1 MERDMTTESGGRLQ
15 VERDGDTVRIVIDN
29 RRKANALDS
38 ALLEALRA
46 TFGSLGNAPPRAVVL
61 TGAGERVF
69 AGGADLA
76 ELGSLDV
83 ESARTFI
90 SKVHAACDAVRRC
103 PAPVIACLRGAA
115 LGAGLELAA
124 SCDIRVASD
133 GATFGMPEVRFGI
146 PSVVEA
152 ALLPRLL
159 GRGRAAWFLL
169 TGRSIDAGTALAWG
183 LVERVVPAAS
193 LDAEVEATVAA
204 IREMDPHAVREQKR
218 LLAFWDERPLAEGI
232 AESIE
237 SLAQCYRDGVP
248 NRLIGDFLAAR
259 KRR

>member
-1 MERDMTTESGGRLQ
+1 VTPDPTGRIRIERRGEIA
-15 VERDGDTVRIVIDN
+15 TVVIDN
-29 RRKANALDS
+29 VRKANSLGS
-38 ALLEALRA
+38 ALLEALRSA
-46 TFGSLGNAPPRAVVL
+46 FETLAAMPPRVVVL
-61 TGAGERVF
+61 TGAGERAF

-76 ELGSLDV
+76 ELGALDV
-83 ESARTFI
+83 DSARTFI
-90 SKVHAACDAVRRC
+90 TRVHAACDAVRRC
-103 PAPVIACLRGAA
+103 PAPVIARMRGHA

-133 GATFGMPEVRFGI
+133 DAVFGMPEVRFGI

-169 TGRSIDAGTALAWG
+169 TGRNIDARAALEWG
-183 LVERVVPAAS
+183 LVERVVPAAA
-193 LDAEVEATVAA
+193 LDGEVESVIAA
-204 IREMDPHAVREQKR
+204 IREMDPQALREQKR
-218 LLAFWDERPLAEGI
+218 LLAFWDERPLSEGI

-237 SLAQCYRDGVP
+237 SLARSYSDGLP
-248 NRLIGDFLAAR
+248 NRLIGSFLAER

>member
-1 MERDMTTESGGRLQ
+1 VTADPACQIRTEHRG
-15 VERDGDTVRIVIDN
+15 EIATVVIDN
-29 RRKANALDS
+29 ARRANSLGS

-46 TFGSLGNAPPRAVVL
+46 AFESLAASPPRAIVL
-61 TGAGERVF
+61 TGAGERAF

-76 ELGSLDV
+76 ELGALDV
-83 ESARTFI
+83 DSARTFI
-90 SKVHAACDAVRRC
+90 TKVHAACDAVRRC
-103 PAPVIACLRGAA
+103 PAPVIARLRGYA

-124 SCDIRVASD
+124 SCDIRVASED
-133 GATFGMPEVRFGI
+133 AVFGMPEVRFGI

-169 TGRSIDAGTALAWG
+169 TGRNIDARTALEWG
-183 LVERVVPAAS
+183 LVERVVPAVA
-193 LDAEVEATVAA
+193 LDAEVDAVVAA
-204 IREMDPHAVREQKR
+204 IGEMDPQAVREQKR
-218 LLAFWDERPLAEGI
+218 LLAFWDERPLSEGI

-237 SLAQCYRDGVP
+237 SLARSYGDGVP
-248 NRLIGDFLAAR
+248 NRLIGSFLAER

>member
-1 MERDMTTESGGRLQ
+1 MTADPACWIRTERR
-15 VERDGDTVRIVIDN
+15 GDVATVVIDN
-29 RRKANALDS
+29 VHKANSLGS
-38 ALLEALRA
+38 ALLEALRGA
-46 TFGSLGNAPPRAVVL
+46 FESLAANPPRAIVL

-76 ELGSLDV
+76 ELGALDV
-83 ESARTFI
+83 ESGRTFI
-90 SKVHAACDAVRRC
+90 TKVHAACDAVRRC
-103 PAPVIACLRGAA
+103 PAPVIARLRGYA

-124 SCDIRVASD
+124 SCDIRVASED
-133 GATFGMPEVRFGI
+133 AVFGMPEVRFGI

-169 TGRSIDAGTALAWG
+169 TGRNIDARTALEWG
-183 LVERVVPAAS
+183 LVERVVPAAA
-193 LDAEVEATVAA
+193 LDAEVEAVVAA
-204 IREMDPHAVREQKR
+204 IREMDPQAVREQKR
-218 LLAFWDERPLAEGI
+218 LLAFWDERPLSEGI

-237 SLAQCYRDGVP
+237 SLARSYREGVP
-248 NRLIGDFLAAR
+248 NRLIGSFLAER

>member
-1 MERDMTTESGGRLQ
+1 MNDPTPGIR
-15 VERDGDTVRIVIDN
+15 VERSGDTARVVIDN
-29 RRKANALDS
+29 AAKANALGS
-38 ALLEALRA
+38 ALLDQLGAAFDALA
-46 TFGSLGNAPPRAVVL
+46 AEPPRVVVL
-61 TGAGERVF
+61 TGAGDRAF
-69 AGGADLA
+69 AGGADLT

-90 SKVHAACDAVRRC
+90 TKVHRACDAVRRC
-103 PAPVIACLRGAA
+103 PVPVIARLRGHA

-133 GATFGMPEVRFGI
+133 DAVFGMPEVRFGI

-169 TGRSIDAGTALAWG
+169 TGRNIDARCALEWG
-183 LVERVVPAAS
+183 LVERVVPAAA
-193 LDAEVEATVAA
+193 LDAEIEALVTA
-204 IREMDPHAVREQKR
+204 IRALDPQAVREQKR
-218 LLAFWDERPLAEGI
+218 LLAFWDERPLSEGI

-237 SLAQCYRDGVP
+237 SLAQSYRDGAP
-248 NRLIGDFLAAR
+248 NRLIGGYLAAR
-259 KRR
+259 KRG